1 MGNTIISWGC
11 FVVPCLSL
19 GKMSINYRGGNGVI
33 GLFSTGRA
41 CHELGFGRLVLFP
54 LKLALSIWGAWQF
67 DQKRSSHIWKKWIQP
82 PWLWVKKNYIM
93 CSQDEL
99 DFNQQKMVS
108 NPLNV
113 IVLTNSLLMDCS
125 FCLGWIK
132 TIWFL
137 GFTCP
142 QLDFTLGRAK
152 LQKSTESWIDD
163 VPMTEKWL
171 SQRAWFD
178 DQSATKC
185 NFMFFD
191 VSHICISYHIIS
203 YHIYIYYHIISYYL
217 TWYYISETKR
227 GCEATNTKAPF
238 LQHVSH

>member
-1 MGNTIISWGC
+1 MT
-11 FVVPCLSL
+11 LSQE
-19 GKMSINYRGGNGVI
+19 NYTV
-33 GLFSTGRA
+33 
-41 CHELGFGRLVLFP
+41 
-54 LKLALSIWGAWQF
+54 
-67 DQKRSSHIWKKWIQP
+67 
-82 PWLWVKKNYIM
+82 

-185 NFMFFD
+185 TFMFLMYL
-191 VSHICISYHIIS
+191 SHIYLYMYIISYHIISYHIIS
-203 YHIYIYYHIISYYL
+203 YHIYIYIIILSHIISHDIISL
-217 TWYYISETKR
+217 KQNGDVKQQTPRHPFCNTWAIKDAPVEFLWGVLLLGLLGISTSHT
-227 GCEATNTKAPF
+227 GCDLNPPDSAAGGSYQSGKF
-238 LQHVSH
+238 LSKVRIRIWGVMDRFGESLW

>member
-1 MGNTIISWGC
+1 
-11 FVVPCLSL
+11 
-19 GKMSINYRGGNGVI
+19 
-33 GLFSTGRA
+33 
-41 CHELGFGRLVLFP
+41 
-54 LKLALSIWGAWQF
+54 
-67 DQKRSSHIWKKWIQP
+67 
-82 PWLWVKKNYIM
+82 
-93 CSQDEL
+93 
-99 DFNQQKMVS
+99 MVS

-191 VSHICISYHIIS
+191 VSHICISYHII
-203 YHIYIYYHIISYYL
+203 YIYILSYYL
-217 TWYYISETKR
+217 ILSHMILYLWNKTGMWSNKHQGTLFATREPLKMPLLSYYEDFYYLGYWGLVQAIPVVIWTPLTVLLVAPTRVASSCRRCGSGSEGWWTDFGR
-227 GCEATNTKAPF
+227 GFGKNIAIEKKTIIIH
-238 LQHVSH
+238 HV